1 MACSQHCGSHV
12 LGLSSLYVW
21 NDNDLISLLTTYLVF
36 VDQIAQTAKMEAR
49 QVTATCI
56 WPSQSTGT
64 GGRTSILATANIA
77 SSPRTVTISTQTV
90 STHLGSRDTPTTTLP
105 TTTATLPFCTPP
117 PAPQTHYGQCGGQ
130 GYAGATVCTSTF
142 TCSPI
147 APTYYSQCL

>member
-1 MACSQHCGSHV
+1 MVLIIPSYGLLAALWLSCSGP
-12 LGLSSLYVW
+12 
-21 NDNDLISLLTTYLVF
+21 VF
-36 VDQIAQTAKMEAR
+36 ATAKMEAR

-90 STHLGSRDTPTTTLP
+90 STHLGSRDTPTTT
-105 TTTATLPFCTPP
+105 ATLPFCTPP

-147 APTYYSQCL
+147 APTYYSQVIIELIFALS